1 MESGSAPDKCSRK
14 EKRGIAMMRYYLET
28 FGCQMNSSDSEII
41 RGSLEESGYEPVES
55 PDKAEIIL
63 LNTCAVREHAEARA
77 IGRLTD
83 LYRYRKNGRGR
94 ILGILGCIAQQY
106 GGKMTSIVPGIDL
119 VVGPDNYREL
129 PGILGDILHGNRD
142 SYQKVQLDR
151 GEMYDGI
158 RPRRIS
164 DVTAWVQVMRGCDRF
179 CSYCIVPYVRGRE
192 RSRNINEILEEVLGI
207 VSNEIREI
215 VLLGQNVNA
224 YNHNGV
230 DFTELLRRLSR
241 VDGLRRVRFITSH
254 PLNIT
259 EELVGVI
266 RERPA
271 ICKALHLPLQSG
283 SDRVLNAMNRGYA
296 LGEYREKINLLR
308 REIPD
313 IALSTDLMVGFPGES
328 ENDFL
333 ETIEAVKKIE
343 FDNAYMFKY
352 SPRKGTRAAEFP
364 DQVDHEVAS
373 GRLSRLIGIQ
383 REITAKKNR
392 ELVGLILPVLVEGV
406 AKKGEGMFLARTDG
420 DKMVVFRGNG
430 GSVGSLLNVRVV
442 DTTGTTLIGELCDV
456 KGKAGASPEEEAI
469 GGRACGSSG

>member
-1 MESGSAPDKCSRK
+1 MFDKRSRK
-14 EKRGIAMMRYYLET
+14 EKRGISIMRYYLET

-41 RGSLEESGYEPVES
+41 RGSLEETGYEPVES
-55 PDKAEIIL
+55 PDRAEIIL
-63 LNTCAVREHAEARA
+63 LNTCAVREHAEVRA

-83 LYRYRKNGRGR
+83 LYRYKKNGQGR

-106 GGKMTSIVPGIDL
+106 GGEMRSIVPGIDI

-129 PGILGDILHGNRD
+129 PGILGDILRGDRD
-142 SYQKVQLDR
+142 SYQKVRLDR
-151 GEMYDGI
+151 SEMYDGI
-158 RPRRIS
+158 RPRRIN

-192 RSRNINEILEEVLGI
+192 RSRNFNEILEEVAEI
-207 VSNEIREI
+207 VSSEICEI

-224 YNHNGV
+224 YNHNGI
-230 DFTELLRRLSR
+230 DFPELLRRLSR
-241 VDGLRRVRFITSH
+241 VDGIRRVRFITSH

-259 EELVGVI
+259 KELVGVI
-266 RERPA
+266 RDRPS

-283 SDRVLNAMNRGYA
+283 SDRVLNAMNRGYT
-296 LGEYREKINLLR
+296 LSEYREKIDLLR
-308 REIPD
+308 HEIAD

-328 ENDFL
+328 ENDFF
-333 ETIEAVKKIE
+333 ETIEAAKKIE

-352 SPRKGTRAAEFP
+352 SPRKGTRAAELS

-373 GRLSRLIGIQ
+373 GRLSKLISFQ

-406 AKKGEGMFLARTDG
+406 AKKGDGMFLARTEG

-442 DTTGTTLIGELCDV
+442 DMTGTTLIGELCDV
-456 KGKAGASPEEEAI
+456 QEKAGASPEEETI
-469 GGRACGSSG
+469 GGRACGSSGY

>member
-1 MESGSAPDKCSRK
+1 MFDKRSRK
-14 EKRGIAMMRYYLET
+14 EKRGISIMRYYLET

-41 RGSLEESGYEPVES
+41 RGSLEETGYEPVES
-55 PDKAEIIL
+55 PDRAEIIL
-63 LNTCAVREHAEARA
+63 LNTCAVREHAEVRA

-83 LYRYRKNGRGR
+83 LYRYKKNGQGR

-106 GGKMTSIVPGIDL
+106 GGEMRSIVPGIDI

-129 PGILGDILHGNRD
+129 PGILGDILRGDRD
-142 SYQKVQLDR
+142 SYQKVRLDR
-151 GEMYDGI
+151 SEMYDGI
-158 RPRRIS
+158 RPRRIN

-192 RSRNINEILEEVLGI
+192 RSRNFNEILEEVAEI
-207 VSNEIREI
+207 VSSEICEI

-224 YNHNGV
+224 YNHNGI
-230 DFTELLRRLSR
+230 DFPELLRRLSR
-241 VDGLRRVRFITSH
+241 VDGIRRVRFITSH

-259 EELVGVI
+259 KELVGVI
-266 RERPA
+266 RDRPS

-283 SDRVLNAMNRGYA
+283 SDRVLNAMNRGYT
-296 LGEYREKINLLR
+296 LSEYREKIDLLR
-308 REIPD
+308 HEIPD

-328 ENDFL
+328 ENDFF
-333 ETIEAVKKIE
+333 ETIEAAKKIE

-352 SPRKGTRAAEFP
+352 SPRKGTRAAELS

-373 GRLSRLIGIQ
+373 GRLSKLISFQ

-406 AKKGEGMFLARTDG
+406 AKKGDGMFLARTEG

-442 DTTGTTLIGELCDV
+442 DMTGTTLIGELCDV
-456 KGKAGASPEEEAI
+456 QEKAGASPEEETI
-469 GGRACGSSG
+469 GGRACGSSGY

>member
-1 MESGSAPDKCSRK
+1 MFDKRSRK
-14 EKRGIAMMRYYLET
+14 EKRGISIMRYYLET

-41 RGSLEESGYEPVES
+41 RGSLEETGYEPVES
-55 PDKAEIIL
+55 PDRAEIIL
-63 LNTCAVREHAEARA
+63 LNTCAVREHAEVRA

-83 LYRYRKNGRGR
+83 LYRYKKNGQGR

-106 GGKMTSIVPGIDL
+106 GGEMRSIVPGIDI

-129 PGILGDILHGNRD
+129 PGILGDILRGDRD
-142 SYQKVQLDR
+142 SYQKVRLDR
-151 GEMYDGI
+151 SEMYDGI
-158 RPRRIS
+158 RPRRIN

-192 RSRNINEILEEVLGI
+192 RSRNFNEILEEVAEI
-207 VSNEIREI
+207 VSSEICEI

-224 YNHNGV
+224 YNHNGI
-230 DFTELLRRLSR
+230 DFSELLRRLSR
-241 VDGLRRVRFITSH
+241 VDGIRRVRFITSH

-259 EELVGVI
+259 KELVGVI
-266 RERPA
+266 RDRPS

-283 SDRVLNAMNRGYA
+283 SDRVLNAMNRGYT
-296 LGEYREKINLLR
+296 LSEYREKIDLLR
-308 REIPD
+308 HEIPD

-328 ENDFL
+328 ENDFF
-333 ETIEAVKKIE
+333 ETIEAAKKIE

-352 SPRKGTRAAEFP
+352 SPRKGTRAAELS

-373 GRLSRLIGIQ
+373 GRLSKLISFQ

-406 AKKGEGMFLARTDG
+406 AKKGDGMFLARTEG

-442 DTTGTTLIGELCDV
+442 DMTGTTLIGELCDV
-456 KGKAGASPEEEAI
+456 QEKAGASPEEETI
-469 GGRACGSSG
+469 GGRACGSSGY